1 MAHLRFGSPHAVA
14 PCLYSRG
21 DGTLSYF
28 FSVDRVV
35 ALAAAAGLRCL
46 ACEYHTV
53 CNRNRRSGVEVRALA
68 CVGCLCSNAH
78 RFAIVLYVQVSVPL
92 PHTPFATHTP
102 VACTYTTATA
112 RTPSCAGSLFTRYCK
127 PGEPGGPTSA

>member
-1 MAHLRFGSPHAVA
+1 MAHLRFGSPHAIA

-68 CVGCLCSNAH
+68 CVLECASLHYCAVCASMRA
-78 RFAIVLYVQVSVPL
+78 RPIVVLYSPE
-92 PHTPFATHTP
+92 
-102 VACTYTTATA
+102 YYA
-112 RTPSCAGSLFTRYCK
+112 RC
-127 PGEPGGPTSA
+127 